1 MYTCYVYIL
10 VVNNGYCKNIFSDN
24 QKMKKK
30 DNFCKK
36 VHESKFYETFPVTLF
51 MSFSM
56 IPLIPP
62 LMASD
67 PATEFWP
74 FCIGFFSHLQ
84 QDVKILEL
92 VFYGHFTWISIEI
105 NSQCS
110 WKWMKN
116 VPPDI
121 SRSSNVSPKI
131 LLT

>member
-1 MYTCYVYIL
+1 MYTCNVYIL

-56 IPLIPP
+56 TPLIPP

-67 PATEFWP
+67 PATE
-74 FCIGFFSHLQ
+74 L
-84 QDVKILEL
+84 
-92 VFYGHFTWISIEI
+92 
-105 NSQCS
+105 
-110 WKWMKN
+110 
-116 VPPDI
+116 
-121 SRSSNVSPKI
+121 
-131 LLT
+131 